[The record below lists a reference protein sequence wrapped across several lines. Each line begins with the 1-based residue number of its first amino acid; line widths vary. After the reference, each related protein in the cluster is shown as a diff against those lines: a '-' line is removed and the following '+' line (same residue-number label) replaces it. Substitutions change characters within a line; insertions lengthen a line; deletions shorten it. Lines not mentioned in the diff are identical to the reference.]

1 MEYESRTD
9 VSSLMLNVAAQFL
22 DGDQDV
28 SAVALEA
35 VAIPKPCQLGPLDS
49 EEVSELP
56 PVPDLKA
63 SVVVSVVDLAAA
75 AAGSEEEGG
84 DMETVA
90 ASEIVAAL
98 ETEAALG
105 IVVGQGIVVGMEV
118 EEVTEGIEVG
128 MVSLEVASVT
138 SRTVSVVQQLLKALH
153 LVHAE
158 EEEEATDQELTVVAE
173 AGDHT
178 AVPRTQTAAVEAMAD
193 DPTTT
198 ATAV

>member
-105 IVVGQGIVVGMEV
+105 IVVGMEA